1 MLKDSRPGIAVVTRK
16 TRMAGML
23 ERWATRGAA
32 KFRLVQA
39 KIIERAR
46 ANADFDEAD
55 ALAAAEEEYDDLAEE
70 EDVYQQV
77 VQRLHSELDFGL
89 PVQFVDRGFLPNFDF
104 GRFEAVVVVGQDGL
118 VANTAKYVR
127 DVPIVAVNPDP
138 QRIDGVLLPFQ
149 TAQARAA
156 VSSVLNGKARTR
168 GVTLA
173 EVNLQDGQRLLAFND
188 FFVGCSS
195 HVSARYKLGIGG
207 QEEFQSSSGVLVATG
222 AGSTGWLSSVFNMAG
237 GIAKWLGA
245 TPRQKP
251 ALNWEDR
258 SLVWAVR
265 EPFVSKASQAEL
277 VIGRIEEGEDIVV
290 ESMMPSNGVI
300 FSDGVESD
308 YLEFNGGTI
317 ARIGVSHQRAH
328 LVVP

>member
-1 MLKDSRPGIAVVTRK
+1 MLKDTRPGIAVVTRK

-23 ERWATRGAA
+23 ERWATKGAA
-32 KFRLVQA
+32 RFRLVQA
-39 KIIERAR
+39 KLIERAR
-46 ANADFDEAD
+46 AGDDFDQDD
-55 ALAAAEEEYDDLAEE
+55 ALAEAEEEFDELAEE

-77 VQRLHSELDFGL
+77 VKRLHSELDFGL

-118 VANTAKYVR
+118 VANAAKYVG

-138 QRIDGVLLPFQ
+138 ARIDGILLPFQ

-156 VSSVLNGKARTR
+156 VSSVLKGTARTR
-168 GVTLA
+168 SVTLA
-173 EVNLQDGQRLLAFND
+173 EAHLQDGQKLLAFND
-188 FFVGCSS
+188 FFIGCNS
-195 HVSARYKLGIGG
+195 HVSARYRLAVGG
-207 QEEFQSSSGVLVATG
+207 RESSGVLVATG

-237 GIAKWLGA
+237 GIAKWLGVA
-245 TPRQKP
+245 PKP
-251 ALNWEDR
+251 KPVLQWEDR

-265 EPFVSKASQAEL
+265 EPFVSRASQAEL
-277 VIGRIEEGEDIVV
+277 VIGKIDEGEDIVV
-290 ESMMPSNGVI
+290 ESMMPANGVI

-308 YLEFNGGTI
+308 FLEFNGGTI
-317 ARIGVSHQRAH
+317 ARIGVSQQSAH